1 MRGLRCEDGLRG
13 EGLVFLVEEV
23 EGVGCGGQ
31 GGEVVGVRLSCVCC
45 RMSCDTCAS
54 GRQPNI

>member
-1 MRGLRCEDGLRG
+1 MLRG

-23 EGVGCGGQ
+23 EGVGFGGQ

-45 RMSCDTCAS
+45 RMSCDTCALE
-54 GRQPNI
+54 QQQYI